1 MQSRELRTGVQMKL
15 PCINVHTHTE
25 ATRNAIQEEDL
36 RTEKTQ
42 NVLFFSEILLMTA
55 SLRLRWPHYSLRSY
69 HVGPSKTFQISCCIT
84 VKEKKIAFGGAATSE
99 GHRPL
104 ALATTEQC
112 WHVQRSDRWT
122 EWERKHGEPCER
134 SWGDWRL
141 CWKQHWDEHKV
152 GADDHRCVVVV
163 QSQHLPTTALVAFSV
178 TGWSVVLIKN
188 LHSLSILLLFRL
200 LHVEMGNCQKNK
212 NRCWFES
219 RPY

>member
-84 VKEKKIAFGGAATSE
+84 VKEKKTAFGGAATSE

-122 EWERKHGEPCER
+122 E
-134 SWGDWRL
+134 
-141 CWKQHWDEHKV
+141 
-152 GADDHRCVVVV
+152 
-163 QSQHLPTTALVAFSV
+163 
-178 TGWSVVLIKN
+178 
-188 LHSLSILLLFRL
+188 
-200 LHVEMGNCQKNK
+200 
-212 NRCWFES
+212 
-219 RPY
+219 